1 MPQINPQSGQQ
12 PNQRPEVVQTA
23 TGRVF
28 LKGYVQQQKANLWF
42 AVGCGAS
49 ASLLM
54 IVQWLLFSFAAH
66 QIIVENAS
74 FKQQSNILVVVLVAM
89 FGRALL
95 TRFQTHFSLIAS
107 TNVRKHIRQQMLQ
120 YWRTASPLYLKHTSA
135 GAYASQFVEDI
146 EAMDGYFA
154 RYWPQQA
161 LALISPLFILLAV
174 AYLNWLCALL
184 LLISAP
190 LIPLFMVLVGMG
202 AERLNQK
209 YSTIRQR
216 LAGHFLDRVAN
227 LSTISLLS
235 AKNEVLQEVQD
246 YSDRYRQVVMRTL
259 KVAFLSS
266 TVLEFFTSVAI
277 AALAIY
283 IGFSL
288 YGAITW
294 GPADS
299 LTLFSGLAILIL
311 APEFFQPLRTLSQYY
326 HDRASALGAANNLV
340 AAFEFAPHHSNTS
353 DKTDSSSI
361 TAIHQL
367 DKCTLVLDELSIG
380 HLATTPQAT
389 HLHAVLNLGDV
400 LVVSGQ
406 SGSGKSTLLHTL
418 AGYLPVLAGTAT
430 MGPETKAAAAYL
442 PQQAWIKNASIR
454 DNLLALAPK
463 ASDQEMLDVL
473 NKLDLISELNI
484 HQNGLDTLIGEH
496 NQGLSGGQIQRIAF
510 ARLLLNPSPVML
522 LDEPTARLDT
532 KSKGLIIKAISM
544 LQPSSI
550 LVIATHDPDV
560 MTLASQQI
568 NLDYIEA

>member
-1 MPQINPQSGQQ
+1 MPQTNQQSGQQ
-12 PNQRPEVVQTA
+12 PSQRLEAAQAT

-28 LKGYVQQQKANLWF
+28 LSGYVQQQKANLWC

-54 IVQWLLFSFAAH
+54 IVQWVLFSFAAH

-74 FKQQSNILVVVLVAM
+74 FKQQANVLLVILMAM
-89 FGRALL
+89 LGRAFL

-107 TNVRKHIRQQMLQ
+107 TKVRKHIRQKMLQ

-161 LALISPLFILLAV
+161 LALISPLFILVVV

-190 LIPLFMVLVGMG
+190 LIPLFMVLVGIG

-227 LSTISLLS
+227 LSTINLLGAS
-235 AKNEVLQEVQD
+235 NEVLQEVKE

-283 IGFSL
+283 IGFAL

-340 AAFEFAPHHSNTS
+340 EAFEFEQYNSNTFNAPNS
-353 DKTDSSSI
+353 ATGPTIRPLSQYS
-361 TAIHQL
+361 
-367 DKCTLVLDELSIG
+367 LVLKDLSIG
-380 HLATTPQAT
+380 HAANTPQAT
-389 HLHAVLNLGDV
+389 HLNAALNLGDV

-418 AGYLPVLAGTAT
+418 AGYLPALAGSAITPT
-430 MGPETKAAAAYL
+430 DTKVTAAYL

-454 DNLLALAPK
+454 DNLLALAPN

-473 NKLDLISELNI
+473 NQLDLINELNI
-484 HQNGLDTLIGEH
+484 HQHGLDTLIGEH

-510 ARLLLNPSPVML
+510 ARLLLSPSPVML

-532 KSKGLIIKAISM
+532 KSKALIIKAM
-544 LQPSSI
+544 RLLQPSSI

-560 MTLASQQI
+560 IALASQHI
-568 NLDYIEA
+568 NLDRAGA